1 MKIVFERR
9 TAMQF
14 EFVSFDSSCDE
25 SSKPKSGNLWHHVV
39 NISLEPFR
47 NIFRKIW
54 GNYTAMQFEFDSFM
68 SCCDDSS
75 NPKSLITAWFSLL
88 FFCRSSLHSDLK
100 LRISF
105 GNCRFR
111 SKTILGWSKNV
122 KDIPKLFR
130 HLLVKTVFC
139 SSPKNWS
146 WKCSKIP
153 L

>member
-100 LRISF
+100 LRIPFKNCSF
-105 GNCRFR
+105 KSCLDFMFDMWF
-111 SKTILGWSKNV
+111 SIDFLCCLKMLK
-122 KDIPKLFR
+122 
-130 HLLVKTVFC
+130 FC
-139 SSPKNWS
+139 KVSWNPKNS
-146 WKCSKIP
+146 NS
-153 L
+153 

>member
-88 FFCRSSLHSDLK
+88 FFCRSSLHSDLR
-100 LRISF
+100 LRMSF
-105 GNCRFR
+105 GNCTWQLYQI
-111 SKTILGWSKNV
+111 TINTGPLGP
-122 KDIPKLFR
+122 IQELIIIGF
-130 HLLVKTVFC
+130 TVF
-139 SSPKNWS
+139 PTLKAEMER
-146 WKCSKIP
+146 KF
-153 L
+153 LVYY